1 MERFDSINQ
10 RLQSRNVGSTP
21 PFYFSPRPVPTKYV
35 ALPMVDQRLPTQ
47 EIIWNKTFDVEKNFL
62 PATTVPGYARYVDIE
77 SNLKTSRK
85 YFPPDQSPMYSSV
98 PLQEVR
104 TVFPKW
110 NQSTSVRNTI

>member
-47 EIIWNKTFDVEKNFL
+47 EIIWNKPFDVEKNFYRQQRF
-62 PATTVPGYARYVDIE
+62 PGTLDMWT
-77 SNLKTSRK
+77 LK
-85 YFPPDQSPMYSSV
+85 V
-98 PLQEVR
+98 
-104 TVFPKW
+104 
-110 NQSTSVRNTI
+110 I